1 MQCSSP
7 SRCEAALNKEDSL
20 LRRLSVHSHLLAA
33 LTERCCQL
41 HRELQLR
48 QVERAI
54 SQESLRKRQG
64 HEQLLHK
71 SSVKTLSRGLHPG
84 LGRKHILGQKW
95 VSGLLCTFSLGQ
107 HHGMPHQ
114 SHGSGEIAWSKKGFA
129 QPHTFQHRK
138 CDHILEEWIT
148 MCLFSCPSI
157 PPPDT
162 TSHLTAMPLLGLGYI
177 DSLPPPS
184 NSVVH
189 PHSLPTS
196 AAYACLTDVP

>member
-1 MQCSSP
+1 
-7 SRCEAALNKEDSL
+7 
-20 LRRLSVHSHLLAA
+20 
-33 LTERCCQL
+33 
-41 HRELQLR
+41 
-48 QVERAI
+48 
-54 SQESLRKRQG
+54 
-64 HEQLLHK
+64 
-71 SSVKTLSRGLHPG
+71 
-84 LGRKHILGQKW
+84 
-95 VSGLLCTFSLGQ
+95 
-107 HHGMPHQ
+107 MPHQ

-196 AAYACLTDVP
+196 AAYACLTDVPWLLASHSSHDFWNGISSDPGWILAFLAWSNNIRKILEFPKWDWQVHFILSAQVNKKYIRNYSPRLMSLI